1 MDYKDFMADPQ
12 RDCAIIAH
20 RGIWRDAPENSLLA
34 IERAIA
40 EGHDAVEID
49 IRKSADGSFFLQHDA
64 NLLRMTGHDAI
75 VEDLLA
81 SQLAGLPL
89 RNRAG
94 GANNGLTKHRLP
106 SLRDVFEL
114 TRDRILIHLDVK
126 DRNLI
131 PEVIAEAK
139 NMGVRRQVD
148 VWADLRNATD
158 LAWINEHVTA
168 QNVACIAKTRL
179 NVPDAMLQT
188 ELVFQLKPLICE
200 VYFGHL
206 DQVAALRARFDEAG
220 IALWVNTLDDVSC
233 AGLTDSAAR
242 RDPDAVWGKLLD
254 AGVSAIQ
261 TDEAALLRRYLANRT
276 RPGLIRL

>member
-1 MDYKDFMADPQ
+1 MNYRDFMADPQ

-40 EGHDAVEID
+40 DGHDAVEID
-49 IRKSADGSFFLQHDA
+49 VRRSADGRFFLHHDA
-64 NLLRMTGHDAI
+64 NLLRMTGHDATL
-75 VEDLLA
+75 EDVPA
-81 SQLAGLPL
+81 SQLTGLLL

-94 GANNGLTKHRLP
+94 GVGNSLTEHRLP
-106 SLRDVFEL
+106 SLGDVFEL
-114 TRDRILIHLDVK
+114 TRGRILIHLDVK

-131 PEVIAEAK
+131 PDVIAEAK
-139 NMGVRRQVD
+139 AMGVDQEVD
-148 VWADLRNATD
+148 VWAELRNADD

-168 QNVACIAKTRL
+168 QNVAFVAKTRL

-188 ELVFQLKPLICE
+188 ELVFLLKPLICE
-200 VYFGHL
+200 VYFSQVE
-206 DQVAALRARFDEAG
+206 QVAALRERFHDAG

-233 AGLTDSAAR
+233 AGLTDTAAR
-242 RDPDAVWGKLLD
+242 HDPDAVWGRLID

-261 TDEAALLRRYLANRT
+261 TDEAALLRRYLTGRAKPST
-276 RPGLIRL
+276 SRL